1 MTLSSEHVVQALS
14 RIDQITKSKTTAK
27 HTAPAVSV
35 AISRQTGA
43 LGSEIARAVGAR
55 LNWAVYDKELLEL
68 IAQEKGLQ
76 KSLLEHLDERYIS
89 WLEQVVTNFST
100 LSNLTEATYLKQLM
114 HVLAALAKA
123 GHCVIVGRGAAHVLP
138 VETTLR
144 VRIVA
149 PREARIINAERTR
162 GLTRAEAERW
172 LDKTDAD
179 RHAFSMHYFHNDNN
193 DPASYDLLLNSQRF
207 STDDCVAL
215 IAEGALKLEKHVQAK
230 WASPATGA

>member
-1 MTLSSEHVVQALS
+1 MTLSSEHVVEALS
-14 RIDQITKSKTTAK
+14 RLEQIAKSKIVARP
-27 HTAPAVSV
+27 TAPAISV

-76 KSLLEHLDERYIS
+76 KSLLEQLDECYVS
-89 WLEQVVTNFST
+89 WLEQVVTNFGT
-100 LSNLTEATYLKQLM
+100 RSNLTEATYLKQLL
-114 HVLAALAKA
+114 HVLAALGRA
-123 GHCVIVGRGAAHVLP
+123 GHCVIVGRGAAHVMP

-149 PREARIINAERTR
+149 PREARVVNVERTR
-162 GLTRAEAERW
+162 GLTRAETERW

-179 RHAFSMHYFHNDNN
+179 RLAFSLHYFHKDNN
-193 DPASYDLLLNSQRF
+193 DAANYDLLLNSQRF

-215 IAEGALKLEKHVQAK
+215 IAEGALKLEKHAQAK
-230 WASPATGA
+230 WANAATGS